1 MTMYPDSHD
10 SGDPPD
16 ARQTPEDRGLGR
28 LRLDAEPLEVQLAR
42 YRAAFHVLAGVTTSI
57 AAAFFALFAAFDR
70 PGVGLA
76 VAALL
81 WLPIVGVS
89 WRDHRRLS
97 RDVERQLQERATLH
111 RDQNP

>member
-1 MTMYPDSHD
+1 MNLTSYDP
-10 SGDPPD
+10 GEPPD
-16 ARQTPEDRGLGR
+16 ARQTPESRSVGR

-42 YRAAFHVLAGVTTSI
+42 HRAAFHVLVGVTTAI

-70 PGVGLA
+70 PGVGLG

-89 WRDHRRLS
+89 GRDHRRLT
-97 RDVERQLQERATLH
+97 RDVEYQLQERARLD
-111 RDQNP
+111 RRQDP